1 MKKVFLIFLLIS
13 STLSFAS
20 NYEQVAVTFIQYLS
34 DQDFEKALQMTSQA
48 LLNLLKQSNLTLE
61 SFWRS
66 LIQQTGDFKEILRV
80 QSTVEQGYNVVFVGC
95 EFEKMRL
102 DTKTV
107 FDQHEKIIGL
117 QFLPYVEKRTYTIPN
132 YVKVDRFTE
141 IDCLIE
147 NKQWK
152 LPAVLTLPEGEGPF
166 AAVILVHGSG
176 PNDKDESIG
185 PNKPFKDIAWGL
197 ASNKI
202 AVLRYDKRT
211 RVYPQELTYTM
222 KTFTINDETVDD
234 AIAAIDL
241 LRQIDKIDEKSIFI
255 LGHSLGASMAPRIAT
270 RSEHLA
276 GIIMLAP
283 TARGLYILNALDQ
296 LEYISLLDGSI
307 SESESKQ
314 LQYIKMQLERIQ
326 KEQLED
332 DEVIFGMYKAYWYDL
347 LKYDPVEVTISLD
360 IPVLIMQGARDYQV
374 TMKDFEIWHESLKN
388 KDNVSFRVYDDLN
401 HLFMSG
407 EGLSTPFEYQQPANV
422 SYKVIENIVKW
433 IKDAIS
439 R

>member
-1 MKKVFLIFLLIS
+1 MKKVFLILLLIS
-13 STLSFAS
+13 STLFFAS
-20 NYEQVAVTFIQYLS
+20 NYEQVAVKFIQYLS
-34 DQDFEKALQMTSQA
+34 DQDFEKAQQMASQI
-48 LLNLLKQSNLTLE
+48 LLNLLKQSNFTLE

-80 QSTVEQGYNVVFVGC
+80 QSTVEQGYNVVFAGC

-102 DTKTV
+102 DIKIV
-107 FDQHEKIIGL
+107 FDQHEKIVGL
-117 QFLPYVEKRTYTIPN
+117 QFLPYVEERTYTIPT

-211 RVYPQELTYTM
+211 KVYPEEFANIM
-222 KTFTINDETVDD
+222 NIFTINDETVDD

-255 LGHSLGASMAPRIAT
+255 LGHSLGATMAPRIAT

-307 SESESKQ
+307 NESESKQ
-314 LQYIKMQLERIQ
+314 LQYIKKQLERIQ
-326 KEQLED
+326 ERQLED

-347 LKYDPVEVTISLD
+347 LEYDPVGVTISLD

-374 TMKDFEIWHESLKN
+374 TMKDFE
-388 KDNVSFRVYDDLN
+388 
-401 HLFMSG
+401 
-407 EGLSTPFEYQQPANV
+407 
-422 SYKVIENIVKW
+422 
-433 IKDAIS
+433 
-439 R
+439 

>member
-1 MKKVFLIFLLIS
+1 MKKVFLILLLIS
-13 STLSFAS
+13 STLFFAS
-20 NYEQVAVTFIQYLS
+20 NYEQVAVKFIQYLS
-34 DQDFEKALQMTSQA
+34 DQDFEKAQQMASQT
-48 LLNLLKQSNLTLE
+48 LLNLLKQSNFTFE

-95 EFEKMRL
+95 DFEKMKL
-102 DTKTV
+102 DTKIV
-107 FDQHEKIIGL
+107 FDQKGEIL
-117 QFLPYVEKRTYTIPN
+117 AFQLLNYAEKREYSEPD
-132 YVKVDRFTE
+132 YAKVDIFTE

-176 PNDKDESIG
+176 PNDKDESVG

-211 RVYPQELTYTM
+211 KVYPQELTYTV
-222 KTFTINDETVDD
+222 KKFTINDETIDD
-234 AIAAIDL
+234 AIAALDL
-241 LRQIDKIDEKSIFI
+241 LGQIDKIDEKRIFI
-255 LGHSLGASMAPRIAT
+255 LGHSLGATMAPRIAA
-270 RSEHLA
+270 RSGKLA

-307 SESESKQ
+307 NESESKQ
-314 LQYIKMQLERIQ
+314 LQYIKKQLERIQ
-326 KEQLED
+326 KRQLED
-332 DEVIFGMYKAYWYDL
+332 DEVIFGIYKAYWYDL
-347 LKYDPVEVTISLD
+347 LEYDPVEVTISLD

-374 TMKDFEIWHESLKN
+374 TMKDFKIWHESLKD
-388 KDNVSFRVYDDLN
+388 KENVTFRVYNDLN

-422 SYKVIENIVKW
+422 SHKVIEDIVKW